1 MKKILFLILMSLSLT
16 GCFENTNFNDDTTYA
31 TIYPIEYITDYLYSE
46 YSEINSIYP
55 NEVNIAE
62 YSLTDKQKNNYS
74 SANTFIYN
82 GISSE
87 VDLAVVFLN
96 KNKDLEI
103 IDAMKSMNYKYGL
116 EELWLDPSHYL
127 MMARNVKES
136 LIDYEENVY
145 TREKI
150 EEKYDEL
157 KIIISEIDVD
167 LTMIGKN
174 ASYNNI
180 VVANETLSFLS
191 KYNINVISL
200 DENNS
205 NYDRNYTTAST
216 LASDKD
222 ILYIYKLKGSE
233 LSDSIN
239 NLVNTYELEVIE
251 IDTMTNLTEEQ
262 RKNGENYIS
271 IMNDNIDQLKRELL
285 K

>member
-145 TREKI
+145 TKEKI

>member
-16 GCFENTNFNDDTTYA
+16 GCFENSNFSDDITYV
-31 TIYPIEYITDYLYSE
+31 TIYPIEYISNYLYSD

-55 NEVNIAE
+55 NEINIEE

-74 SANTFIYN
+74 SANTFVYN
-82 GISSE
+82 GISNE
-87 VDLAVVFLN
+87 VDLAVEFLN
-96 KNKDLEI
+96 KNKELEI

-145 TREKI
+145 IKEDI
-150 EEKYDEL
+150 DEKYKEL
-157 KIIISEIDVD
+157 KITISEMDVN

-174 ASYNNI
+174 ASHNHI
-180 VVANETLSFLS
+180 VVANDVLSFLS
-191 KYNINVISL
+191 KYNIEVISL
-200 DENNS
+200 DSNNS
-205 NYDRNYTTAST
+205 NYDRNYKTAST

-222 ILYIYKLKGSE
+222 ILYVYKLKGSQ
-233 LSDSIN
+233 LSDSLN
-239 NLVNTYELEVIE
+239 SLVDTYELEVIE
-251 IDTMTNLTEEQ
+251 IDTMINLTEDQ
-262 RKNGENYIS
+262 RKNGENYVS
-271 IMNDNIDQLKRELL
+271 IMNDNIDKLKRELL

>member
-16 GCFENTNFNDDTTYA
+16 GCFENSNFSDDITYV
-31 TIYPIEYITDYLYSE
+31 TIYPIEYISNYLYSD

-55 NEVNIAE
+55 NEINIEE

-74 SANTFIYN
+74 SANTFVYN
-82 GISSE
+82 GISNE
-87 VDLAVVFLN
+87 VDLAVEFLN
-96 KNKDLEI
+96 KNKELEI

-145 TREKI
+145 IKEDI
-150 EEKYDEL
+150 DEKYKEL
-157 KIIISEIDVD
+157 KITISEMDVN

-174 ASYNNI
+174 ASHNHI
-180 VVANETLSFLS
+180 VVANDVLSFLS
-191 KYNINVISL
+191 KYNIEVISL
-200 DENNS
+200 DSNNS
-205 NYDRNYTTAST
+205 NYDRNYKTAST

-222 ILYIYKLKGSE
+222 ILYVYKLKGSQ
-233 LSDSIN
+233 LSDSLN
-239 NLVNTYELEVIE
+239 NLVDTYELEVIE
-251 IDTMTNLTEEQ
+251 IDTMINLTEDQ
-262 RKNGENYIS
+262 RKNGENYVS
-271 IMNDNIDQLKRELL
+271 IMNDNIDKLKRELL

>member
-16 GCFENTNFNDDTTYA
+16 GCFENSNFSDDITYV
-31 TIYPIEYITDYLYSE
+31 TIYPIEYISNYLYSD

-55 NEVNIAE
+55 NEINIEE

-74 SANTFIYN
+74 SANTFVYN
-82 GISSE
+82 GISNE
-87 VDLAVVFLN
+87 VDLAVEFLN
-96 KNKDLEI
+96 KNKELEI

-145 TREKI
+145 IKEDI
-150 EEKYDEL
+150 DEKYKEL
-157 KIIISEIDVD
+157 KITISEMDVN

-174 ASYNNI
+174 ASHNHI
-180 VVANETLSFLS
+180 VVANDVLSFLS
-191 KYNINVISL
+191 KYNIEVVSL
-200 DENNS
+200 DSNNS
-205 NYDRNYTTAST
+205 NYDRNYKTAST

-222 ILYIYKLKGSE
+222 ILYVYKLKGSQ
-233 LSDSIN
+233 LSDSLN
-239 NLVNTYELEVIE
+239 NLVDTYELEVIE
-251 IDTMTNLTEEQ
+251 IDTMINLTEDQ
-262 RKNGENYIS
+262 RKNGENYVS
-271 IMNDNIDQLKRELL
+271 IMNDNIDKLKRELL